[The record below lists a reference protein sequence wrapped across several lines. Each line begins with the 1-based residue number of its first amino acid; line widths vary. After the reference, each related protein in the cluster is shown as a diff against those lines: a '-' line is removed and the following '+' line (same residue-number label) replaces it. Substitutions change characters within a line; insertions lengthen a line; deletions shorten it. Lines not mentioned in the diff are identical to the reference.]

1 MISEEDC
8 TSQETSDREAG
19 SQESCEWDNF
29 QEASSYFEP
38 LDETVVEKDTRLNS
52 TTDNLLLD
60 KSVDLG
66 VKGPLEST
74 SSEIFVPEEAVP
86 TEEEEREIFHVCGDA
101 SEKENMSPKTKSPA
115 QLYEDFGVLLN
126 SWKNEVARSG
136 KKKSMPQFIAD
147 ELEEKFQGIISISD
161 QISKADY

>member
-1 MISEEDC
+1 MISDEDC
-8 TSQETSDREAG
+8 TSQGTSDREVG

-66 VKGPLEST
+66 VNGPLKST

-86 TEEEEREIFHVCGDA
+86 SQEEELEIFQVCGDT
-101 SEKENMSPKTKSPA
+101 SGREKCLPKLSH
-115 QLYEDFGVLLN
+115 QLNCMMILVFF
-126 SWKNEVARSG
+126 
-136 KKKSMPQFIAD
+136 FI
-147 ELEEKFQGIISISD
+147 LGRMT
-161 QISKADY
+161 

>member
-1 MISEEDC
+1 MISDEDC
-8 TSQETSDREAG
+8 TSQGTSDREVG

-66 VKGPLEST
+66 VEGPLKST

-86 TEEEEREIFHVCGDA
+86 SEEEE
-101 SEKENMSPKTKSPA
+101 
-115 QLYEDFGVLLN
+115 
-126 SWKNEVARSG
+126 
-136 KKKSMPQFIAD
+136 
-147 ELEEKFQGIISISD
+147 
-161 QISKADY
+161 

>member
-1 MISEEDC
+1 MISDEDC

-86 TEEEEREIFHVCGDA
+86 TEEEEREIFHVCGDTSA
-101 SEKENMSPKTKSPA
+101 KLNHQLNYMKTLVFFYILGRMK
-115 QLYEDFGVLLN
+115 
-126 SWKNEVARSG
+126 
-136 KKKSMPQFIAD
+136 
-147 ELEEKFQGIISISD
+147 
-161 QISKADY
+161 